1 MNEPVPRRKRESRLR
16 SVLFLWIVTWTG
28 AMLLWLLL
36 TSTVLPSEV
45 IGGLAASTIAA
56 SAAALTRLTD
66 RPMFRPP
73 GRWFRS
79 AHLFWLP
86 MQIVLDTGVVFR
98 ALARHLVGR
107 GRSRSEFVNVLIR
120 VDRDRATRNARD
132 LLTTVRVSM
141 TPNTYVVGIDE
152 EENQMLVHQIV
163 RTHTQSV
170 DDLLSPT
177 E

>member
-1 MNEPVPRRKRESRLR
+1 V
-16 SVLFLWIVTWTG
+16 
-28 AMLLWLLL
+28 
-36 TSTVLPSEV
+36 
-45 IGGLAASTIAA
+45 
-56 SAAALTRLTD
+56 
-66 RPMFRPP
+66 
-73 GRWFRS
+73 
-79 AHLFWLP
+79 
-86 MQIVLDTGVVFR
+86 QIVSDTGVVFG
-98 ALARHLVGR
+98 ALARQLFGR
-107 GRSRSEFVNVLIR
+107 GRPRSEFVNVPIR

-163 RTHTQSV
+163 RTHPQSV